1 MSEWINTRP
10 DPFLALYSHLL
21 DDEDDARGRGRE
33 WKYKKLKIRGL
44 LGLGEYINCQLK
56 IPKVKMKRVEG
67 VCTDADSPPWG
78 RDGWIQWPRFLR
90 VCQLAKK
97 PECLICKNYH
107 KCVFHVLWKNIA
119 NVERGKFVNLFAF
132 WCRNTCT
139 MKYLMKRKP
148 CFSKIQIL
156 SSFKGLPPCDLS
168 ALKKNQN
175 NKFSPVFKSWPPCDP
190 LSFLPNNDLEEIS
203 SRKII
208 LLLLASWIRQLQQT
222 GAKTKLKAPL
232 SACGFYY
239 YTSSGQFKWIADTY
253 DCTHMKAGCVRIA
266 I

>member
-1 MSEWINTRP
+1 MYCVFKCSMCFWWGGCIVYFGVLCVLVRMYCGNQRRGMSEWINTRP

-168 ALKKNQN
+168 ALKKNR
-175 NKFSPVFKSWPPCDP
+175 NKKSSQVFESWPPCD
-190 LSFLPNNDLEEIS
+190 LSPPELPPHHWLREPPPPPPKKKKS
-203 SRKII
+203 
-208 LLLLASWIRQLQQT
+208 
-222 GAKTKLKAPL
+222 L
-232 SACGFYY
+232 S
-239 YTSSGQFKWIADTY
+239 
-253 DCTHMKAGCVRIA
+253 
-266 I
+266 

>member
-1 MSEWINTRP
+1 MLVYCVFWSGCIVETRDEGCQNELIP
-10 DPFLALYSHLL
+10 AQTPSLPFTPIYLMMRMMLG
-21 DDEDDARGRGRE
+21 GRGRE
-33 WKYKKLKIRGL
+33 WKYKKMKIRGL

-168 ALKKNQN
+168 ALKKS
-175 NKFSPVFKSWPPCDP
+175 K
-190 LSFLPNNDLEEIS
+190 
-203 SRKII
+203 
-208 LLLLASWIRQLQQT
+208 
-222 GAKTKLKAPL
+222 
-232 SACGFYY
+232 
-239 YTSSGQFKWIADTY
+239 
-253 DCTHMKAGCVRIA
+253 
-266 I
+266 